1 MASNQKKNG
10 LNKNILLLV
19 ILVPLLVV
27 VGMFAGYYIL
37 SPGDQGDGVK
47 AEEELDEEAVVPFD
61 EFLVN
66 LNPSSNTNGYV
77 RMTIAL
83 GTKHERGE
91 EIIETN
97 LEKIRDAVIYTT
109 NRQTRD
115 TLYDERGRLV
125 LKGTLVE
132 EINEVLGLE
141 VVSNVYVTEFIV
153 Q

>member
-1 MASNQKKNG
+1 MAENQKKNG

-27 VGMFAGYYIL
+27 LGMFAGYYIL

-47 AEEELDEEAVVPFD
+47 EEEELDEEAVVPFD

-66 LNPSSNTNGYV
+66 LNPSSNTNDYV

-91 EIIETN
+91 EIFETN

-125 LKGTLVE
+125 LKETLVE

>member
-1 MASNQKKNG
+1 MAENQKKNG

-27 VGMFAGYYIL
+27 LGMFAGYYIL
-37 SPGDQGDGVK
+37 SPGDQEDGVK

-66 LNPSSNTNGYV
+66 LNPSSNTNDYV

-125 LKGTLVE
+125 LKETLVE

>member
-47 AEEELDEEAVVPFD
+47 AEEELVEEAVVPFD

-66 LNPSSNTNGYV
+66 LNPSSNTNDYV

-125 LKGTLVE
+125 LKETLVE

-141 VVSNVYVTEFIV
+141 VVSNVYATEFIV

>member
-1 MASNQKKNG
+1 MAENQKKNG

-19 ILVPLLVV
+19 ILVLLLVV
-27 VGMFAGYYIL
+27 LGMFAGYYIL

-47 AEEELDEEAVVPFD
+47 EEEELVEEAVVPFD

-66 LNPSSNTNGYV
+66 LNPSSNTNDYV

-91 EIIETN
+91 EIFETN

>member
-27 VGMFAGYYIL
+27 LGMFAGYYIL

-47 AEEELDEEAVVPFD
+47 EEEELDEEAVVPFD

-66 LNPSSNTNGYV
+66 LNPSSNTNDYV

-125 LKGTLVE
+125 LKETLVE

>member
-47 AEEELDEEAVVPFD
+47 AEEELDEEAVVPFE

-66 LNPSSNTNGYV
+66 LNPSSNTNDYV

-115 TLYDERGRLV
+115 TLYDEKGGLV